1 MFDVAI
7 IGAGLAGLTCA
18 QQLHQAGYSVVV
30 VEKSRGVGGRVATRR
45 LHDTR
50 ADHGVRYLESQGKLV
65 QQLIEILLQRNILQT
80 WTTTTYELDPAKPE
94 SGVGS
99 ELHPLPVNC
108 YVAPAGMTAVAKV
121 LATGLDIW
129 LNRRIQAMVPTEKQA
144 WQLTLEPTD
153 EQPSEL
159 MAKAVIVAIP
169 APQALMI
176 LEPLAAKGL
185 PSVFLDSLRS
195 VEFDPCLSAI
205 ALYPAARQQDLE
217 QLNPAWKSVTFT
229 HDPDLAWIGLDSSK
243 RLDTSM
249 PIFVLQ
255 STAEFASR
263 YLDATDLKPAG
274 HQMLSRAAQLLI
286 PWLDTPEG
294 LQVHRWRYAFPRHS
308 LPMDYLAATTPLP
321 VICCGDWCRGNRIES
336 ALHSGLAAA
345 TQMNQQLQQRILP
358 GTSFWRA
365 V

>member
-99 ELHPLPVNC
+99 ELHPSPVNC

-176 LEPLAAKGL
+176 LEPLAAMGL

-217 QLNPAWKSVTFT
+217 QLNPAWKSVTST

-243 RLDTSM
+243 RLDTLM

-286 PWLDTPEG
+286 PWLDTPES
-294 LQVHRWRYAFPRHS
+294 LQVHRWRYAFPRRS

-321 VICCGDWCRGNRIES
+321 VICCGDWCGGNRIES